1 MESGNVSDDCF
12 GFAGG
17 NGCGGVEDSTTLHFD
32 NEMAKSGQ
40 PPFVKSG
47 TVSR

>member
-12 GFAGG
+12 GFAG
-17 NGCGGVEDSTTLHFD
+17 NGCGVEDSTTVHFD

-40 PPFVKSG
+40 APFGKSG
-47 TVSR
+47 PVSR